1 MRDTYSGY
9 RDKLVEVVRS
19 KGVKDLAVLKALSE
33 VPRHLFVPQALLQ
46 SAYDDNA
53 LPIGHGQTI
62 SQPSTQALSLQ
73 ALKLTGHEKVLE
85 IGTGSGY
92 QTALLAAIV
101 PQVFS
106 IERMPVL
113 LDQARAALR
122 AAGVNNV
129 SLLLGDGT
137 VGWRAYAPYD
147 AIVIGAASPDVPEP
161 LVEQLSPGGRLVLP
175 IGQHR
180 DHQVLTLVVRDKTG
194 KVTRS
199 KLADVVFV
207 PLLGKH
213 GFNN

>member
-19 KGVKDLAVLKALSE
+19 KGVNDLSVLKAISE

-85 IGTGSGY
+85 VGTGSGY

-113 LDQARAALR
+113 LDQARTALR

-137 VGWRAYAPYD
+137 VGWRAYEPYD
-147 AIVIGAASPDVPEP
+147 AIVIGAASPDVPAP
-161 LVEQLSPGGRLVLP
+161 LIEQLAPGGRLVIP

-180 DHQVLTLVVRDKTG
+180 DRQVLTLVLRDKTG

-213 GFNN
+213 GFDN